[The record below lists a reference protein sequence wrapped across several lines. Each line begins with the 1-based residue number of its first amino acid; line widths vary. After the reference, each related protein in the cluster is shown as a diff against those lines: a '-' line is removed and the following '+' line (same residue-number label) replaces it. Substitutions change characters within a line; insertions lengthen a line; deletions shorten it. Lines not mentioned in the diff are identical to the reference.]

1 MFLTPEELQQLTG
14 YHPRQRMRI
23 CRWLDAKGIPYT
35 VNRLGDPVVLK
46 STIEGDKEKA
56 QEPQV
61 NLSWIKKSA

>member
-35 VNRLGDPVVLK
+35 VNRLGDPVVLRTAVEAK
-46 STIEGDKEKA
+46 IESST
-56 QEPQV
+56 EP
-61 NLSWIKKSA
+61 NFDWIKKSA